1 MPRTVKTEVS
11 TRQDFARLIDE
22 MGLKVGVEL
31 GVDKGY
37 FSNYLLENSKLD
49 VLYSIDAWQEGTGE
63 TLAAPRKAWT
73 VRHGDEVKGGE
84 ATAREVLGRHGDSSV
99 VVKALSFDAA
109 AMFANADGTSDPGA
123 GFQLVRPI
131 DFIMFDAGHRFT
143 GFALDLIRWW
153 PKIRTGGVIAGH
165 DYWRR
170 YRYEV
175 MDVANAFCAE
185 HKLLMRLT
193 WGDTSLDGRAYASPS
208 FWTIKEALTKREF
221 FDALPETL
229 AGLRRAKAILKDKG
243 VRVVL
248 PYQYADQEEADE

>member
-1 MPRTVKTEVS
+1 MPTTVRTEVAR
-11 TRQDFARLIDE
+11 RQDFARLIDE

-37 FSNYLLENSKLD
+37 FSNYLLENSRLER
-49 VLYSIDAWQEGTGE
+49 LYSIDAWQEGTDE

-73 VRHGDEVKGGE
+73 VRHGDEVME
-84 ATAREVLGRHGDSSV
+84 AEAEARRVLGRHGDRSV
-99 VVKALSFDAA
+99 IVKSLSFDAA
-109 AMFANADGTSDPGA
+109 EGFSDG
-123 GFQLVRPI
+123 QV

-143 GFALDLIRWW
+143 GFALDIIRWW
-153 PKIRTGGVIAGH
+153 PKVRPGGVIAGH

-175 MDVANAFCAE
+175 MDVANAFCVE

-193 WGDTSLDGRAYASPS
+193 WGDTSLDGRSYASPS
-208 FWTIKEALTKREF
+208 FWTIKEELTKKEF
-221 FDALPETL
+221 FDALPDTL
-229 AGLRRAKAILKDKG
+229 AGLRRAKEALAAKG

-248 PYQYADQEEADE
+248 PYQYSDEEEAE